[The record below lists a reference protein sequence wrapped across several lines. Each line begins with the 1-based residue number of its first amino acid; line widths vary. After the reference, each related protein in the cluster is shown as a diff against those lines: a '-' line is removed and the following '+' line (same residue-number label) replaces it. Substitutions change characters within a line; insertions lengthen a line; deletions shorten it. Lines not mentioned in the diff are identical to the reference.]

1 MTLLLVV
8 TLTCLNLP
16 GIDGEAL
23 EGDQDP
29 TSPPV
34 NEPQIEILEVV
45 PSPDMQRRSPDSA
58 AQRASCNIQE

>member
-1 MTLLLVV
+1 M
-8 TLTCLNLP
+8 
-16 GIDGEAL
+16 DGEAL

-29 TSPPV
+29 TTPPV
-34 NEPQIEILEVV
+34 NDQIEILEVV